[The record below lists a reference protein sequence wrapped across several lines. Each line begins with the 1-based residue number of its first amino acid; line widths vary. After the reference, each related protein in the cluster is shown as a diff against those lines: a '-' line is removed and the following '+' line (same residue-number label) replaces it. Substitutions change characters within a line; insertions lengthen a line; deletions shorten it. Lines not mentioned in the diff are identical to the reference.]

1 MCHRDKSGALV
12 YLSYSG
18 VVDITPELGLIL
30 GGSPDAKTTA
40 FGNSCR
46 PRALASPFCQMH
58 PYVYCLLP
66 SFHFQPNSMIANLVI
81 EMKFETGDEKLK
93 GLETGVFLGAG
104 RFVVEQG
111 KPVVVEYKISK
122 AVKGG

>member
-1 MCHRDKSGALV
+1 MCHRDNSGALV

-46 PRALASPFCQMH
+46 SLALASPFC
-58 PYVYCLLP
+58 
-66 SFHFQPNSMIANLVI
+66 
-81 EMKFETGDEKLK
+81 
-93 GLETGVFLGAG
+93 
-104 RFVVEQG
+104 
-111 KPVVVEYKISK
+111 
-122 AVKGG
+122 